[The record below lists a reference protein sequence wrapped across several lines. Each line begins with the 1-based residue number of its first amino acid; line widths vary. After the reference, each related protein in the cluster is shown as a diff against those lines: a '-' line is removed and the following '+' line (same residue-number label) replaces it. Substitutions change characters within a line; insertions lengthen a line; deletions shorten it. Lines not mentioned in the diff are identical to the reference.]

1 MVNLITRFY
10 EVDSGSIK
18 IDGIDIKDYCRDSYR
33 DSFSV
38 VLQDSYLFNETI
50 KENIRYGN
58 LEASNEEIIEAC
70 KKVGAHNFI
79 TKLKD
84 GYNTVISESGGE
96 LSQGQKQLLTIAR
109 SILKNPDILI
119 LDEATS
125 SIDTKTELKIQET
138 MLDIMKGRTSFIIA
152 HRLSTIRNC
161 DNIIVIQD
169 GKISEMGS
177 HEELMKLKGYYY
189 NNVNILNTK

>member
-10 EVDSGSIK
+10 EIDNGSIS
-18 IDGIDIKDYCRDSYR
+18 IDGVNIKDYCKESYR
-33 DSFSV
+33 DAFSV

-58 LEASNEEIIEAC
+58 LNASDDEIIEAC

-79 TKLKD
+79 TKLKY
-84 GYNTVISESGGE
+84 GYNTIISESGGE

-109 SILKNPDILI
+109 SILKNPNILI

-125 SIDTKTELKIQET
+125 NVDTKTELQIQET
-138 MLDIMKGRTSFIIA
+138 MLDIMKERTSFIIA

-169 GKISEMGS
+169 GKISEMGN
-177 HEELMKLKGYYY
+177 HDELMELKGYYY
-189 NNVNILNTK
+189 KNVNILNNK